1 MPNNSTVYVSP
12 DTPVIVE
19 QGPTWL
25 VKFYL
30 APPPWVNPVIKAI
43 GALAVVLVAYRLYQ
57 RGWVIDFE
65 TQHEMQLTVAT
76 IVGIM
81 SATLAM
87 VNWFEFSYLID
98 VSVGFLVGYGSVY
111 VPQTRLLGIEWPAA
125 LEDPVDRAAL
135 IWALL
140 AVTAYAL
147 PMLLA
152 VDGDGMLLGTSRLV
166 LAGVSVLMVF
176 YNAAVLKE

>member
-30 APPPWVNPVIKAI
+30 APPPWVNPAIKAI

-57 RGWVIDFE
+57 RGWEIDLE
-65 TQHEMQLTVAT
+65 TQHEMQFTVAT

-87 VNWFEFSYLID
+87 VNWFEYPYIVD
-98 VSVGFLVGYGSVY
+98 VSVGFLVGYGTVLA
-111 VPQTRLLGIEWPAA
+111 PQTRLLGIEWPAA
-125 LEDPVDRAAL
+125 LEDPVERTAL

-147 PMLLA
+147 PMLVA
-152 VDGDGMLLGTSRLV
+152 VDREGMLLGTSRLV

-176 YNAAVLKE
+176 YNVAVLED